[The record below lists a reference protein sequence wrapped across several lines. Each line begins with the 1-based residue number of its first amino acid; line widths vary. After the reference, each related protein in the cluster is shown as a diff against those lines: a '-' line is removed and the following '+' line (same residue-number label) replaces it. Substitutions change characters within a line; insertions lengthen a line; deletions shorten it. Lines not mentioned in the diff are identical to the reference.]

1 MRKFLTN
8 LFGKAT
14 LLRIRE
20 LKSLGL
26 KPRRTQSLTEMAQK
40 RIKEQPKWTT
50 PGEEEWVAK

>member
-14 LLRIRE
+14 LLRIQE